1 MTHDE
6 MIAVIQHHK
15 NGGKVEFQTRSLGK
29 DSSWEEINEPSWDF
43 HASNY
48 RPKPEP
54 MKIYA
59 EICDKKGILM
69 RTSKVPIDRIYSSTI
84 IKTFI
89 EVRKETQSC

>member
-6 MIAVIQHHK
+6 MIDVITHHK
-15 NGGKVEFQTRSLGK
+15 NGGEVEYYTGDDIGWILCDDPVWNFGEN
-29 DSSWEEINEPSWDF
+29 D
-43 HASNY
+43 Y

-59 EICDKKGILM
+59 EICEKNGILM
-69 RTSKVPIDRIYSSTI
+69 RTSKVPINRIYSGTI

-89 EVRKETQSC
+89 EAP

>member
-6 MIAVIQHHK
+6 MIDVIMHHK
-15 NGGKVEFQTRSLGK
+15 NGGRVECLNRSADDDRWIAIK
-29 DSSWEEINEPSWDF
+29 NPAWNFSDCD
-43 HASNY
+43 Y

-69 RTSKVPIDRIYSSTI
+69 RTSKVPIDRIYSGTI

-89 EVRKETQSC
+89 EAP